1 MEEKGVDTVTL
12 LGLEG
17 AVAGAAAEGEPEPPR
32 VQFPA
37 VRGNAAQFSQDGAR
51 VAVLNT
57 GTGIEVFDAASG
69 ERQAGLAFP
78 GVAFMQ
84 LSPRFDQVLTFQKP
98 TKKDK
103 SERNLKVWDLAS
115 GEILWSQQQKYIAK
129 ENWPVAFWSEDQTAF
144 LRAVTN
150 EAHVYDPA
158 DFAGG
163 IQRRLRLKGIA
174 DCCLSPGADPVVV
187 AYVPELKGA
196 PANVQLFRMAD
207 LPGNEDKGAAPGC
220 LARRSFFMSQGV
232 LFHWNSKVSLAGG
245 AGSTAPCAGG
255 ARPDR
260 RLARASRARRCSSR
274 PSPTSTPLTRATTGS
289 RTCTSCGRTGP

>member
-32 VQFPA
+32 AQFPA

-51 VAVLNT
+51 VAVLNS

-84 LSPRFDQVLTFQKP
+84 LSPQFDQVLTFQKP

-103 SERNLKVWDLAS
+103 TERNLKVWDLAS
-115 GEILWSQQQKYIAK
+115 GEILWSQFQKYIAK

-163 IQRRLRLKGIA
+163 IQKRLRLKGIA
-174 DCCLSPGADPVVV
+174 DCSLSPGPT
-187 AYVPELKGA
+187 
-196 PANVQLFRMAD
+196 
-207 LPGNEDKGAAPGC
+207 
-220 LARRSFFMSQGV
+220 RSWWRTSR
-232 LFHWNSKVSLAGG
+232 S
-245 AGSTAPCAGG
+245 
-255 ARPDR
+255 
-260 RLARASRARRCSSR
+260 SRAPRPTCSCS
-274 PSPTSTPLTRATTGS
+274 GW
-289 RTCTSCGRTGP
+289 RTCRGTRTRGRRRGAWRGGRSSSPRACCSTGTAR